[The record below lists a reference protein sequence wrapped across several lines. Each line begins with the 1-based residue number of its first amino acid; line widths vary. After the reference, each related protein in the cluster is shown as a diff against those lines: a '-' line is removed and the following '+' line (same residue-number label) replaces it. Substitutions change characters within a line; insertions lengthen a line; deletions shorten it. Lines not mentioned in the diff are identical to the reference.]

1 MRGAAVVVDDGV
13 REVDLLIEAGRVS
26 ALGDVPRAR
35 EELDATGLTVFP
47 GIVDAHVHL
56 NEPGRTEWEGFAA
69 GTAGAAAGG
78 TTTVCD
84 MPLNSLPPTLD
95 RTSFEA
101 KRTALESGA
110 VVDVALWGGATS
122 AEATLEELRDAGAL
136 GVKVFM
142 SDSGAPEFPR
152 LEDDGLRAILARA
165 GSLGLLVAVHA
176 EDEATLR
183 QAHGARPPDAEIHAV
198 RRLLG
203 FAAAAKARVH
213 VVHASNADVVDEVVA
228 ARHAG
233 VDATVETCPHYL
245 VFDDAEVARHG
256 ALLKCAPPIRDDAA
270 RERLWE
276 RVLRGDVDL
285 IASDHSPSTR
295 ELKSGDIRSAWG
307 GVTGVQTLLPAM
319 LTEAVYARG
328 LPLPA
333 LARLLSHGPARRL
346 GLAPQKGAIAV
357 GADADLVLIDLE
369 REWTFESSMLHARS
383 GLSPYVGRRFR
394 GAIRR
399 TLLRGATPRRGRLI
413 RPVART

>member
-1 MRGAAVVVDDGV
+1 AALPHRGGGLSGDLAVRGAAVVVDDGV

-101 KRTALESGA
+101 KRTALESG
-110 VVDVALWGGATS
+110 
-122 AEATLEELRDAGAL
+122 
-136 GVKVFM
+136 
-142 SDSGAPEFPR
+142 
-152 LEDDGLRAILARA
+152 
-165 GSLGLLVAVHA
+165 
-176 EDEATLR
+176 
-183 QAHGARPPDAEIHAV
+183 
-198 RRLLG
+198 
-203 FAAAAKARVH
+203 
-213 VVHASNADVVDEVVA
+213 DVVDEVVA

-319 LTEAVYARG
+319 LTEAVHARG

-333 LARLLSHGPARRL
+333 LARL
-346 GLAPQKGAIAV
+346 
-357 GADADLVLIDLE
+357 
-369 REWTFESSMLHARS
+369 
-383 GLSPYVGRRFR
+383 
-394 GAIRR
+394 
-399 TLLRGATPRRGRLI
+399 
-413 RPVART
+413 